1 MQTAESYNIHAFI
14 EFVESDPVQS
24 WNAQWVRLRLSILN
38 EHGKANKAYSLSNL
52 FLLKQRNIEN
62 WSSLVVRGL
71 IRLV

>member
-38 EHGKANKAYSLSNL
+38 EHGKAKKAYSLSNL

-62 WSSLVVRGL
+62 WSSLVITGSD
-71 IRLV
+71 ILV

>member
-24 WNAQWVRLRLSILN
+24 WNAQWVRLSILN

-62 WSSLVVRGL
+62 WSSLVITGSD
-71 IRLV
+71 ILV